1 MKLRITDVP
10 LPVRLVYETPLT
22 DEELFQL
29 SDGNEV
35 VWIEREADGALYV
48 KPIWAL
54 IESAMFADIILD
66 LGRWS
71 DADGRGELLGGC
83 GYFLPDGSMRGS
95 PVSWVLKK
103 RIAPFKHREHDGYP
117 RLAPDFVVEVMS
129 VFDDP
134 AYLRRKMDQWIANGV
149 PVAWLIEREPRRVTI
164 YRAGRLA
171 EVLEDPA
178 VVRGDGPV

>member
-1 MKLRITDVP
+1 
-10 LPVRLVYETPLT
+10 
-22 DEELFQL
+22 
-29 SDGNEV
+29 
-35 VWIEREADGALYV
+35 
-48 KPIWAL
+48 
-54 IESAMFADIILD
+54 
-66 LGRWS
+66 
-71 DADGRGELLGGC
+71 
-83 GYFLPDGSMRGS
+83 
-95 PVSWVLKK
+95 LKK

-178 VVRGDGPV
+178 VVRGDGPVAGFELAMARVWE